1 MAASED
7 DVFIYRGDSHDL
19 PFIIKDNKT
28 GELIPTAG
36 QSFKMTVTTIKD
48 PPDDT
53 YKLFDMDGVADTDPT
68 TSRVVFR
75 PTVEQTAVIG
85 KYFYDIQMTAEPPDS
100 SVRTVQKARF
110 EIGQDNTK

>member
-1 MAASED
+1 MAESED
-7 DVFIYRGDSHDL
+7 DVFIRRGDSYDL
-19 PFIIKDNKT
+19 PFIIKNNNT

-36 QSFKMTVTTIKD
+36 ASFKMTVTSIKD

-53 YKLFDMDGVADTDPT
+53 YKLFDMDGVADPDPT

-85 KYFYDIQMTAEPPDS
+85 KRFYDIQMTTDPPDS
-100 SVRTVQKARF
+100 SVRTVQKAKF